1 MREGDLTYETHLK
14 TCVRRYDVKRSRD
27 LNRNNVVLGPLPD
40 LVTPSDVEPCTIF
53 GSWTE
58 SK

>member
-27 LNRNNVVLGPLPD
+27 LNRNNVVLGLLPD
-40 LVTPSDVEPCTIF
+40 LMAPSDVEPYTIF
-53 GSWTE
+53 
-58 SK
+58 